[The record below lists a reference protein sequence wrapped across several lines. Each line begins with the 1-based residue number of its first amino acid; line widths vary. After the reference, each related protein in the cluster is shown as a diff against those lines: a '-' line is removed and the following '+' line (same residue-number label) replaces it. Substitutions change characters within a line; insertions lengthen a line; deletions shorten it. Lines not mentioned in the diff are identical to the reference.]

1 MNVFSKFE
9 HQAASVLKTV
19 VMDAKRLVEVAA
31 ADIADLENKLVMARR
46 KAADLATQAY
56 TVAQEAAIK
65 AKTIAEQL
73 AKEAEAAKAKA
84 DALAAQ
90 IPGTPILM
98 PAVVAATAASTQT
111 VEQPIDNSIPTL
123 TTPAPVAE
131 LSAVPPATAQ

>member
-46 KAADLATQAY
+46 KAADLAAQAY

-73 AKEAEAAKAKA
+73 ANEAEAAKAKA

-90 IPGTPILM
+90 IPGAPILM

-111 VEQPIDNSIPTL
+111 VEQPIENSIPTL
-123 TTPAPVAE
+123 TTTAPVAE
-131 LSAVPPATAQ
+131 LLAAPPATEQ

>member
-46 KAADLATQAY
+46 KAADLAAQAY

-73 AKEAEAAKAKA
+73 ANEAEAAKAKA

-90 IPGTPILM
+90 IPGAPILM

-111 VEQPIDNSIPTL
+111 VEQPIENSIPTL
-123 TTPAPVAE
+123 TTTVAE
-131 LSAVPPATAQ
+131 LLAAPPATKQ

>member
-19 VMDAKRLVEVAA
+19 VMDAKKLVEVATE
-31 ADIADLENKLVMARR
+31 DIADLENKLVMARR
-46 KAADLATQAY
+46 KAADLAAQAY
-56 TVAQEAAIK
+56 TISQEAAIK

-73 AKEAEAAKAKA
+73 AKEAETAKAKA

-90 IPGTPILM
+90 ITGAPILM
-98 PAVVAATAASTQT
+98 PAVVTATATSTQA

-123 TTPAPVAE
+123 TIPAPVAE